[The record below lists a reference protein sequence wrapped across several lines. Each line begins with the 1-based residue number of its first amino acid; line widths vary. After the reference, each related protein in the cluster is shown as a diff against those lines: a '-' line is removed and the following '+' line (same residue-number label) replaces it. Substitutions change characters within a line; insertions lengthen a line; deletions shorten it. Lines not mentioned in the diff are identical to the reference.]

1 MKIDQVDIVLA
12 VMSAVAMGIVMGAI
26 VLFEYY
32 CKALGT
38 PLAILVG
45 IGFLT
50 VVILVTY
57 MNYLIEKYH
66 NK

>member
-12 VMSAVAMGIVMGAI
+12 VMSVVVMGIVMGAI
-26 VLFEYY
+26 VLFEHY

-38 PLAILVG
+38 PLAVLVG

-50 VVILVTY
+50 VVILIIYVD
-57 MNYLIEKYH
+57 YLIEKYH